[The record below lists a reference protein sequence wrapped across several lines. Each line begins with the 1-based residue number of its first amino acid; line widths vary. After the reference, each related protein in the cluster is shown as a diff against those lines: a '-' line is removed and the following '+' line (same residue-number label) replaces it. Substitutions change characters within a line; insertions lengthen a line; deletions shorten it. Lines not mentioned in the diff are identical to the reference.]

1 MFIPINTALNGTLNM
16 EFPENVYQNTG
27 YILSN
32 ANQNKS
38 FEKILTAV
46 WPQTIQHDLMK
57 VYNQIQ
63 ERRVDVI
70 VNQNEFI

>member
-1 MFIPINTALNGTLNM
+1 MEDTFGPLIWHPRMFIPINTALNGTLNM

-38 FEKILTAV
+38 F
-46 WPQTIQHDLMK
+46 
-57 VYNQIQ
+57 
-63 ERRVDVI
+63 
-70 VNQNEFI
+70 